1 MQNLC
6 WKWGM
11 TLDTITNHVPTPVS
25 VLESVTLN
33 LFSAYFIVMIKSAE
47 IFRRHASFLTNKP
60 YMNSFKSL
68 NSRRKIGI
76 WVILF
81 WPDCLWHCDTPPRH
95 AGQDS
100 CLLFAGKCC
109 SGCWF
114 LLLSSL
120 SGSDLAYRNPSQA
133 PRPAPPRDTIMA
145 RPPGHLVT
153 KHLTPSFHLN
163 SLCWQQT
170 RSG

>member
-1 MQNLC
+1 
-6 WKWGM
+6 M

-25 VLESVTLN
+25 VLGSVTLN

-47 IFRRHASFLTNKP
+47 IFRRHASFWTNKP
-60 YMNSFKSL
+60 YMNSSKSL

-114 LLLSSL
+114 LLLSPCL
-120 SGSDLAYRNPSQA
+120 DQTLHIVIPVR
-133 PRPAPPRDTIMA
+133 RPAPPRDNIVA
-145 RPPGHLVT
+145 PGHLVT

>member
-1 MQNLC
+1 M
-6 WKWGM
+6 
-11 TLDTITNHVPTPVS
+11 H
-25 VLESVTLN
+25 
-33 LFSAYFIVMIKSAE
+33 LFW
-47 IFRRHASFLTNKP
+47 TNKP

-68 NSRRKIGI
+68 NCRRKIGI

-133 PRPAPPRDTIMA
+133 PRSGACHTHHDPASGHKTLNTNCSLEIFLLTADWVWRDDVIYELTQFTS
-145 RPPGHLVT
+145 RSSLKT
-153 KHLTPSFHLN
+153 SKHLFISQEQIAFGH
-163 SLCWQQT
+163 
-170 RSG
+170 